1 MKIMPNNFNPNLSDT
16 SDFTEVFIDSLQ
28 TFDGSKHPVKG
39 VPGFLVVTKHGY
51 WSWFGTIQE
60 ALEMA
65 GTEHAV
71 YQAVD
76 CGTYFQQFAVPHTQ
90 QNP

>member
-1 MKIMPNNFNPNLSDT
+1 MASNFNPNIPDV
-16 SDFTEVFIDSLQ
+16 SDFAEVFINSLQ
-28 TFDGSKHPVKG
+28 TFDGSKHPIKG

-51 WSWFGTIQE
+51 WAWFGTIQE

-65 GTEHAV
+65 GNAHAV
-71 YQAVD
+71 YRAVE
-76 CGTYFQQFAVPHTQ
+76 CGTYFQQFEDPHTQ